1 MHIRILY
8 IHCTLHSIFQGP
20 QFDPAP
26 TLQLEDGE
34 LLSDASFEAIAQD
47 NPVDPDVLD
56 SGEDLARVDENGGEV
71 MQKEVRNG
79 CKSPRRPVK
88 LSNANKDPALYAMEM
103 QSKDTQKSTKYAVTT
118 YNDTMKTIHGAA
130 HLDLQQVPIS
140 ELPTRLAKFFMVVT
154 KRNGQ
159 TSLNASTLGTIYQS
173 LARFLSEDYTPMV
186 DIKADPRFKVV
197 KKNLKAAQKASCK
210 EGQVPGKMRTE
221 AFQDEHL
228 AECWEKKTLGRDNPD
243 ALLSTVHGVCI
254 MQLGFRAKKE
264 CYNLHNEDFIFGKVG
279 NHGIPDKVEVSERI
293 TKTRQGELNGV
304 RNLRPVIYADH
315 ANPDVC
321 PVRTLLAFQNRKK
334 EAQRAPKVRFFL
346 GVKQS
351 ARKNPEK
358 ENFWFTSQPIG
369 VNKVGELL
377 PSAFKAAG
385 IDTKAEHIAGTS
397 GRKTSL
403 EGGFQHSVPNNMLS
417 GLAGHAN
424 ANSLTSYVHGKE
436 QSHKATSL
444 IMTRK
449 LGQKNTGN
457 FNEVLAEVGQSGRG
471 GGDTVTEAEQLQSV
485 PQQTLPVVSQP
496 TISFQSMQQQTPQIS
511 SLQQPPIS
519 MQIPFTPQMQPPLM
533 YPAPMGLP
541 MTSYQQQQQILM
553 AQQLGFPV
561 NPLAFLPPRQFF
573 QSPLN
578 LLSQLSNFSAQPG
591 NSGVQQTTPD
601 ARIAEMESKLEDQR
615 KYFLEELEKK
625 DRAIA
630 AQLQRLEDQ
639 AFAKAPEESLRREE
653 CR

>member
-1 MHIRILY
+1 
-8 IHCTLHSIFQGP
+8 
-20 QFDPAP
+20 
-26 TLQLEDGE
+26 
-34 LLSDASFEAIAQD
+34 
-47 NPVDPDVLD
+47 
-56 SGEDLARVDENGGEV
+56 
-71 MQKEVRNG
+71 
-79 CKSPRRPVK
+79 
-88 LSNANKDPALYAMEM
+88 
-103 QSKDTQKSTKYAVTT
+103 
-118 YNDTMKTIHGAA
+118 
-130 HLDLQQVPIS
+130 
-140 ELPTRLAKFFMVVT
+140 
-154 KRNGQ
+154 
-159 TSLNASTLGTIYQS
+159 
-173 LARFLSEDYTPMV
+173 
-186 DIKADPRFKVV
+186 
-197 KKNLKAAQKASCK
+197 
-210 EGQVPGKMRTE
+210 
-221 AFQDEHL
+221 
-228 AECWEKKTLGRDNPD
+228 
-243 ALLSTVHGVCI
+243 
-254 MQLGFRAKKE
+254 
-264 CYNLHNEDFIFGKVG
+264 
-279 NHGIPDKVEVSERI
+279 
-293 TKTRQGELNGV
+293 
-304 RNLRPVIYADH
+304 
-315 ANPDVC
+315 
-321 PVRTLLAFQNRKK
+321 
-334 EAQRAPKVRFFL
+334 
-346 GVKQS
+346 
-351 ARKNPEK
+351 
-358 ENFWFTSQPIG
+358 
-369 VNKVGELL
+369 
-377 PSAFKAAG
+377 
-385 IDTKAEHIAGTS
+385 
-397 GRKTSL
+397 
-403 EGGFQHSVPNNMLS
+403 
-417 GLAGHAN
+417 
-424 ANSLTSYVHGKE
+424 
-436 QSHKATSL
+436 
-444 IMTRK
+444 MTRK